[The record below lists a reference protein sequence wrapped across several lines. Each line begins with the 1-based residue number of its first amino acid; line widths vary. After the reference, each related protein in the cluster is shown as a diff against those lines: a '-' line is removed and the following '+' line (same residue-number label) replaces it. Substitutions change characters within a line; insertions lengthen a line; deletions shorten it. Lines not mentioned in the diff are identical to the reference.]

1 MLEVL
6 GRDSVGDLVEAA
18 IPAEIFED
26 VPLDLPPA
34 LTEHEVLERLS
45 RFAARN
51 KAQVQ
56 MIGQG
61 YSDTITPRVLRLNLW
76 ESPAWYTAYTP
87 YQAEISQGR
96 LEALLVFQTMVS
108 DLTALPTAGA
118 SLLDEATAVAEAV
131 LLMRRAV
138 SGKEGGV
145 IVLDDEC
152 LPQTIAVVAA
162 QAEALGIPLRVENL
176 GPAWVAPKDLV
187 GVVFQQPGVSGVLR
201 EVGHVVESAHGVGAL
216 VTIAADILALC
227 IIMPPGEEG
236 ADIAVGST
244 QRFGIPLFFGGPHA
258 AYISVREG
266 LERQMPGRLV
276 GVSVDA
282 EGRPAYRLALQTREQ
297 HIRREK
303 ATSNICTAQALLAI
317 AAGMYAVHHGPEGLR
332 AIAARVHGSA
342 VALADALRDAG
353 VAVEHEAFFDTIMAL
368 VPGGAESVV
377 ARASAA
383 GINLRRVG
391 DDRVAIACDEIT
403 TPEIISRVVGAFV
416 AREPR
421 PIAASPSVAIPR
433 QLRRRSEYLFHST
446 FHRYRSETE
455 LMRYLRRLSDKD
467 LALDRTMIPLGSC
480 TMKLNAAV
488 EMAPLT
494 WPGFA
499 TIHPFAPSDQTAG
512 YRDMISELERWLASI
527 TGYAAVSVQ
536 PNAGSRGEYAGL
548 LAIRSYHR
556 ANGQADR
563 DVCLI
568 PTSAHGTNA
577 ASAALAGMRV
587 VPVEATPGGGID
599 IADLKAKVKEHKA
612 AVACIMITYPS
623 TFGVYEEGVPEVCA
637 LVHKAGGQV
646 YIDGANLN
654 ALVGLAAPGHFGGD
668 VSHLNLHKT
677 FAIPHG
683 GGGPGVGPVAVAEH
697 LVPYLPGLRQ
707 TIKRPEELARAGAP
721 VSAAPYGSAGIL
733 PVSWAYIALMGSDGL
748 KRATEM
754 AVLAANYVASRLD
767 EHFPVLYK
775 GPNGLVAHECILD
788 VRPVTDRT
796 GVTAED
802 IAKRLIDFG
811 FHAPTMSFP
820 IPGTL
825 MVEPTESESRE
836 ELDRFIEAMIVIRG
850 EIADIEEGRIAVEAS
865 PLRNAPHTASMVATD
880 AWNQAYSRDQ
890 AAFPVVSLRASKYW
904 PPVRR
909 VDNAWG
915 DRNLV
920 TVLPLLDYVDTLRE
934 SRPDRDAQA
943 EGAAAG
949 EDPYRET
956 PADRAGE

>member
-1 MLEVL
+1 
-6 GRDSVGDLVEAA
+6 
-18 IPAEIFED
+18 
-26 VPLDLPPA
+26 
-34 LTEHEVLERLS
+34 
-45 RFAARN
+45 
-51 KAQVQ
+51 
-56 MIGQG
+56 
-61 YSDTITPRVLRLNLW
+61 
-76 ESPAWYTAYTP
+76 
-87 YQAEISQGR
+87 
-96 LEALLVFQTMVS
+96 
-108 DLTALPTAGA
+108 
-118 SLLDEATAVAEAV
+118 
-131 LLMRRAV
+131 
-138 SGKEGGV
+138 
-145 IVLDDEC
+145 
-152 LPQTIAVVAA
+152 
-162 QAEALGIPLRVENL
+162 
-176 GPAWVAPKDLV
+176 
-187 GVVFQQPGVSGVLR
+187 
-201 EVGHVVESAHGVGAL
+201 
-216 VTIAADILALC
+216 
-227 IIMPPGEEG
+227 
-236 ADIAVGST
+236 
-244 QRFGIPLFFGGPHA
+244 
-258 AYISVREG
+258 
-266 LERQMPGRLV
+266 
-276 GVSVDA
+276 
-282 EGRPAYRLALQTREQ
+282 
-297 HIRREK
+297 
-303 ATSNICTAQALLAI
+303 
-317 AAGMYAVHHGPEGLR
+317 VHHGPEGLR

-599 IADLKAKVKEHKA
+599 IADLKAKLKEHKS

>member
-1 MLEVL
+1 MLETL

-26 VPLDLPPA
+26 VPLDLPQA
-34 LTEHEVLERLS
+34 LTEYEVLERLS

-152 LPQTIAVVAA
+152 LPQTIDVVAA
-162 QAEALGIPLRVENL
+162 QAEAVGIPLRVEHL
-176 GPAWVAPKDLV
+176 GTTWVAPKDLV
-187 GVVFQQPGVSGVLR
+187 GVVIQQPGVSGVLR
-201 EVGHVVESAHGVGAL
+201 EVNHIIESAHGAGAL

-227 IIMPPGEEG
+227 IITPPGEEG
-236 ADIAVGST
+236 ADVAVGST

-266 LERQMPGRLV
+266 LERQLPGRLV

-282 EGRPAYRLALQTREQ
+282 DGRPAYRLALQTREQ

-342 VALADALRDAG
+342 VSLADALRDAG
-353 VAVEHEAFFDTIMAL
+353 VAVEHESFFDTVMAL

-421 PIAASPSVAIPR
+421 PVAASPSVAIPR
-433 QLRRRSEYLFHST
+433 PLRRRSEYLFHST

-587 VPVEATPGGGID
+587 VSVETTASGGID
-599 IADLKAKVKEHKA
+599 VADLKAKLKEHKG

-623 TFGVYEEGVPEVCA
+623 TFGVYEEGIPELCA

-654 ALVGLAAPGHFGGD
+654 ALVGHAAPGHFGGD

-733 PVSWAYIALMGSDGL
+733 PVSWTYIALMGSDGL

-754 AVLAANYVASRLD
+754 AVLAANYVAARLD

-775 GPNGLVAHECILD
+775 GPGGLVAHECILD
-788 VRPVTDRT
+788 VRPLTERT

-836 ELDRFIEAMIVIRG
+836 ELDRFIEAMIVIRE

-909 VDNAWG
+909 IDNARG
-915 DRNLV
+915 DRNLA
-920 TVLPLLDYVDTLRE
+920 TVLPLLDYVDTFRE
-934 SRPDRDAQA
+934 SRPDRDVQA
-943 EGAAAG
+943 EDAAARA
-949 EDPYRET
+949 DPYREIPT
-956 PADRAGE
+956 DRAGE

>member
-1 MLEVL
+1 MLDVL
-6 GRDSVGDLVEAA
+6 GYDTAGSLLEAA
-18 IPAEIFED
+18 IPAELFED

-34 LTEHEVLERLS
+34 LSEHQVLDRLS

-51 KAQVQ
+51 HAQVQ

-76 ESPAWYTAYTP
+76 ENPAWYSAYTP

-118 SLLDEATAVAEAV
+118 SLLDEATAVSEAV
-131 LLMRRAV
+131 LLMRRSVKDRPA
-138 SGKEGGV
+138 GV
-145 IVLDDEC
+145 VILDEEC

-162 QAEALGIPLRVENL
+162 QAEALDIAIRVEPL
-176 GPAWVAPKDLV
+176 GPDWKAPKDLV
-187 GVVFQQPGVSGVLR
+187 GVVIQQPGVSGVVR
-201 EVGHVVESAHGVGAL
+201 EVDHIVTRAHDAGGL

-227 IIMPPGEEG
+227 IITPPGELG

-258 AYISVREG
+258 AYMSVREG
-266 LERQMPGRLV
+266 LERQLPGRLV

-282 EGRPAYRLALQTREQ
+282 EGRPAFRLALQTREQ

-317 AAGMYAVHHGPEGLR
+317 SAGMYAVHHGPDGLR
-332 AIAARVHGSA
+332 DIAARVHASA
-342 VALADALRDAG
+342 VSLADALRDAG
-353 VAVEHEAFFDTIMAL
+353 VEIEHESYFDTVMAV

-383 GINLRRVG
+383 GINVRRVG
-391 DDRVAIACDEIT
+391 DDRVAMACDEIT
-403 TPEIISRVVGAFV
+403 TPDIISRLVGAFT
-416 AREPR
+416 AREER
-421 PIAASPSVAIPR
+421 PIPASPSVAIPR
-433 QLRRRSEYLFHST
+433 HLRRQSEYLFHPV
-446 FHRYRSETE
+446 FHRYHSETE

-527 TGYAAVSVQ
+527 TGYEAVSVQ

-548 LAIRSYHR
+548 LAIRAYHR
-556 ANGQADR
+556 ANGGEKR
-563 DVCLI
+563 TICLI

-577 ASAALAGMRV
+577 ASAALAGMTV
-587 VPVEATPGGGID
+587 VSVETTPSGGID
-599 IADLKAKVKEHKA
+599 VADLKAKLKEHKG
-612 AVACIMITYPS
+612 AVACLMITYPS
-623 TFGVYEEGVPEVCA
+623 TFGVYEEGIPAICD

-654 ALVGLAAPGHFGGD
+654 ALVGLAAPGRFGGD

-683 GGGPGVGPVAVAEH
+683 GGGPGVGPVAVAGH
-697 LVPYLPGLRQ
+697 LIPYLPSLRQ
-707 TIKRPEELARAGAP
+707 TIQRPEELTRAGAP
-721 VSAAPYGSAGIL
+721 VSGAPYGSAGIL
-733 PVSWAYIALMGSDGL
+733 PVSWTYIALMGSDGL
-748 KRATEM
+748 KEATAA
-754 AVLAANYVASRLD
+754 AVLAANYIAAKLD

-775 GPNGLVAHECILD
+775 GKNGLVAHECVLD
-788 VRPVTDRT
+788 VRPLTEKT

-802 IAKRLIDFG
+802 VAKRLIDFG

-825 MVEPTESESRE
+825 MVEPTESESKE
-836 ELDRFIEAMIVIRG
+836 ELDRFIEAMVVIRA
-850 EIADIEEGRIAVEAS
+850 EIADIESGRIAVADS

-880 AWNQAYSRDQ
+880 AWSQAYSRDQ
-890 AAFPVVSLRASKYW
+890 AAFPVPALRAAKYW

-909 VDNAWG
+909 VDNAAG

-920 TVLPLLDYVDTLRE
+920 ATLPALEYAE
-934 SRPDRDAQA
+934 SFVEARPDRDP
-943 EGAAAG
+943 EIEVSEAG
-949 EDPYRET
+949 MDPYREVL
-956 PADRAGE
+956 ADRSGE

>member
-1 MLEVL
+1 MLDVL
-6 GRDSVGDLVEAA
+6 GRDSVGDLLEAA
-18 IPAEIFED
+18 IPAEILED
-26 VPLDLPPA
+26 IPLDLPQA
-34 LTEHEVLERLS
+34 LTEHEVLARLS
-45 RFAARN
+45 GFAARN
-51 KAQVQ
+51 RAQVQ

-61 YSDTITPRVLRLNLW
+61 YSDTITPRVLRRNLW

-96 LEALLVFQTMVS
+96 LEALLVFQTMIA

-138 SGKEGGV
+138 TGKPQGV
-145 IVLDDEC
+145 VILDDEC

-162 QAEALGIPLRVENL
+162 QAEAVGIALRVEKL
-176 GPAWVAPKDLV
+176 DAAWKAPKDLV
-187 GVVFQQPGVSGVLR
+187 GVVIQQPGVSGVLR
-201 EVGHVVESAHGVGAL
+201 ELDPIVEAAHAAGAL
-216 VTIAADILALC
+216 VAIAADILALC
-227 IIMPPGEEG
+227 IITPPGELG

-258 AYISVREG
+258 AYISVRDG
-266 LERQMPGRLV
+266 LERQLPGRLV

-282 EGRPAYRLALQTREQ
+282 DGRPAYRLALQTREQ

-332 AIAARVHGSA
+332 TIAARVHGSA
-342 VALADALRDAG
+342 VSLADALRDAG
-353 VAVEHEAFFDTIMAL
+353 VTIEHESFFDTVMAL

-383 GINLRRVG
+383 GINVRRVG

-403 TPEIISRVVGAFV
+403 TPEIIGRLVGAFV

-421 PIAASPSVAIPR
+421 PVAASPGVAIPR
-433 QLRRRSEYLFHST
+433 QLRRKSEYLFHPT
-446 FHRYRSETE
+446 FHRYHSETE
-455 LMRYLRRLSDKD
+455 LMRYLRRLGDKD
-467 LALDRTMIPLGSC
+467 LSLDRTMIPLGSC

-499 TIHPFAPSDQTAG
+499 NIHPFAPSDQTAG

-548 LAIRSYHR
+548 LAIRAYHR
-556 ANGQADR
+556 ANGQAER

-577 ASAALAGMRV
+577 ASAGLAGMRV
-587 VPVEATPGGGID
+587 VSVETTATGSID
-599 IADLKAKVKEHKA
+599 VADLKARLKEHAGK
-612 AVACIMITYPS
+612 VACIMITYPS
-623 TFGVYEEGVPEVCA
+623 TLGVYEAGVPEVCA

-654 ALVGLAAPGHFGGD
+654 ALVGFAAPGHFGGD

-697 LVPYLPGLRQ
+697 LIPYLPGLRQ
-707 TIKRPEELARAGAP
+707 TIQRPAELARAGAP

-733 PVSWAYIALMGSDGL
+733 PVSWTYIALMGSDGL
-748 KRATEM
+748 KRATEA
-754 AVLAANYVASRLD
+754 AVLAANYVAARLD
-767 EHFPVLYK
+767 RHFPVLFK
-775 GPNGLVAHECILD
+775 GAGGLVAHECILD
-788 VRPVTDRT
+788 VRPLTEST

-802 IAKRLIDFG
+802 VAKRLIDFG

-825 MVEPTESESRE
+825 MIEPTESESRE
-836 ELDRFIEAMIVIRG
+836 ELDRLVEAMIVIRA

-880 AWNQAYSRDQ
+880 SWSQAYTRDQ
-890 AAFPVVSLRASKYW
+890 AAFPVASLRATKYW

-909 VDNAWG
+909 VDNAKG
-915 DRNLV
+915 DRHLA
-920 TVLPLLDYVDTLRE
+920 TVLPVLEYADTFDQG
-934 SRPDRDAQA
+934 RPDRDSSA
-943 EGAAAG
+943 EHAAAG
-949 EDPYRET
+949 ADPYREI

>member
-1 MLEVL
+1 MLETL
-6 GRDSVGDLVEAA
+6 GYDSAGSLLEAA
-18 IPAEIFED
+18 IPAELFED
-26 VPLDLPPA
+26 IPLDLPAA
-34 LTEHEVLERLS
+34 LTEHQVLDRLS
-45 RFAARN
+45 RFASRN
-51 KAQVQ
+51 HAHVQ

-76 ESPAWYTAYTP
+76 ENPAWYTAYTP

-96 LEALLVFQTMVS
+96 LEAMLVFQTMVS
-108 DLTALPTAGA
+108 DLTALATAGA

-138 SGKEGGV
+138 KAKKDGV
-145 IVLDDEC
+145 VVLDVEC
-152 LPQTIAVVAA
+152 LPQTIAVVEA
-162 QAEALGIPLRVENL
+162 QAEAVGITVRVEEL
-176 GPAWVAPKDLV
+176 GPDWKAPKNLI
-187 GVVFQQPGVSGVLR
+187 GVVIQQPGVSGLLR
-201 EVGHVVESAHGVGAL
+201 EVDHLVERAHDAGAL

-227 IIMPPGEEG
+227 IITPPGEVG

-258 AYISVREG
+258 AYMAVREG
-266 LERQMPGRLV
+266 LERQLPGRLV

-282 EGRPAYRLALQTREQ
+282 DGRPAFRLALQTREQ

-303 ATSNICTAQALLAI
+303 ATSNICTAQAFLAI
-317 AAGMYAVHHGPEGLR
+317 CAGMYAVHHGPEGLR
-332 AIAARVHGSA
+332 DMAARVHASA
-342 VALADALRDAG
+342 VSLADALRGAG
-353 VAVEHEAFFDTIMAL
+353 VAIEHESFFDTVMAI

-383 GINLRRVG
+383 GINVRRVG
-391 DDRVAIACDEIT
+391 DDRVAMACDEIT
-403 TPEIISRVVGAFV
+403 SPEIISRLVGAFT
-416 AREPR
+416 AQEPH
-421 PIAASPSVAIPR
+421 PIPASPSVAIPR
-433 QLRRRSEYLFHST
+433 HLRRQSEYLFHPI

-499 TIHPFAPSDQTAG
+499 TVHPFAPSDQTAG

-548 LAIRSYHR
+548 LAIRAYHR
-556 ANGQADR
+556 AGGDEAR

-587 VPVEATPGGGID
+587 VSVETTDSGRID
-599 IADLKAKVKEHKA
+599 VKDLKAKLKEHKG
-612 AVACIMITYPS
+612 AVACLMITYPS
-623 TFGVYEEGVPEVCA
+623 TFGVYEEGIPAICE

-697 LVPYLPGLRQ
+697 LIPFLPGLRQ
-707 TIKRPEELARAGAP
+707 TIQRPEELARAGAP
-721 VSAAPYGSAGIL
+721 VSAAPFGSAGIL
-733 PVSWAYIALMGSDGL
+733 PVSWTYIALMGSDGL
-748 KRATEM
+748 KRATEA
-754 AVLAANYVASRLD
+754 AVLAANYVAARLD
-767 EHFPVLYK
+767 AHFPVLYK
-775 GPNGLVAHECILD
+775 GEGGLVAHECVLD
-788 VRPVTDRT
+788 VRPLTAKT

-802 IAKRLIDFG
+802 VAKRLIDFG

-820 IPGTL
+820 VPGTL
-825 MVEPTESESRE
+825 MVEPTESESKE
-836 ELDRFIEAMIVIRG
+836 ELDRFIEAMVAIRA
-850 EIADIEEGRIAVEAS
+850 EIADIEQGRVAVEDS
-865 PLRNAPHTASMVATD
+865 PLRHAPHTASMVATD
-880 AWNQAYSRDQ
+880 AWSQAYSRDQ
-890 AAFPVVSLRASKYW
+890 AAFPVASLRAVKYW

-909 VDNAWG
+909 IDNAAG

-920 TVLPLLDYVDTLRE
+920 ATLPALEYADSFGE
-934 SRPDRDAQA
+934 SRPDRDPEIEQGEA
-943 EGAAAG
+943 ER
-949 EDPYRET
+949 DPYREI
-956 PADRAGE
+956 PADRAGD